1 MISDLEPH
9 RFAERY
15 REEARR
21 EVVIST
27 LAAQVERPRSQ
38 KRRRDMHIRELLD
51 DMEVGVI
58 LHDSGTI
65 IEFNKRVPELFDS
78 VAHELRG
85 NHLKDLVTPASLLR
99 LVNWL
104 ESNGHE
110 PVLVLAVRGR
120 AQSFFLRLKRLA
132 SIPYCGRRVQVTAL
146 HELAEESSA
155 TTSSFNLPSISTVGL
170 NPRLQP
176 PLPPR

>member
-15 REEARR
+15 RHEA
-21 EVVIST
+21 EGDGLIAA
-27 LAAQVERPRSQ
+27 LAAQTAQPKS
-38 KRRRDMHIRELLD
+38 KRGRRDKQIRELLE

-65 IEFNKRVPELFDS
+65 IELNKRVPELFDR
-78 VAHELRG
+78 VAHKLRG

-104 ESNGHE
+104 ESRGHE

-146 HELAEESSA
+146 HELAQE
-155 TTSSFNLPSISTVGL
+155 
-170 NPRLQP
+170 
-176 PLPPR
+176 PLR